1 MNNNHTRKSL
11 TASIISIFLCLILL
25 IGTTFAWF
33 TDSVTSGNNRIAAGN
48 LDVELEYLSGDQ
60 WLPVTADTNLFSSAD
75 DTLWE
80 PGHTEYT
87 QLRIR
92 NAGTLALTYSF
103 TVNVY
108 GDTNGGAEKEY
119 TNVNGD
125 KFKLSDYIAFN
136 KTAGAGTVTDRE
148 NLWLDSAAEK
158 EAMGNTSGLA
168 GNNDLLEPNASEVFT
183 IAAYMPTSVG
193 NEANQSTAARAAEGA
208 PEIYLGLTLN
218 ATQAPYEE
226 DSFGSDYDKAA
237 AVSTAE
243 ELKEAIAAGGNVVL
257 WNDIQV
263 DSRLAVSSDTTL
275 DLNGRTITFGGDYAT
290 AGANDDVTPIRV
302 NAGGSL
308 TITGNG
314 TIDASEASDYVVP
327 VSVMGAGG
335 SVIIENGT
343 IIVDSPRESC
353 VFAMGGD
360 VIINGG
366 TFINKSTEG
375 YAYGDGA
382 PLTLNLSN
390 GTPGKITV
398 YGGVF
403 EGRDPASGDDNK
415 GGTFVADGYVSK
427 EVSDGRFVVVKEGT
441 ETVTNGNQMQV
452 AVSSGADTIAVVGEV
467 RLESQININRDLTID
482 GLGSGEITGMPI
494 RTIADVTFSNI
505 TISKPDNPNNN
516 ATIVYGADGCEN
528 LIFEGCTFTDPQ
540 WEAIQITSD
549 SFKHLVVNN
558 CTFTAADVDGAESSY
573 GNTEDQAIRYIHIQ
587 PSASDNVIADI
598 TITNNIFKNCDKIK
612 DSVVG
617 IYYVDGSVI
626 TVGGNTFENLGASDD
641 RSNKLS
647 VGWPEEDD
655 LKIVANW
662 TGETKKFTINA

>member
-1 MNNNHTRKSL
+1 MNSNHTRKSL

-125 KFKLSDYIAFN
+125 KFKLSDYIVFTKKDGQQN
-136 KTAGAGTVTDRE
+136 VTARE
-148 NLWLDSAAEK
+148 DLWLDSAAEK
-158 EAMGNTSGLA
+158 EAMGDTSGLA
-168 GNNDLLEPNASEVFT
+168 GNDDLLEPNASEVFT
-183 IAAYMPTSVG
+183 VAAYMPTSVG
-193 NEANQSTAARAAEGA
+193 NEANQSTAARTAEGA

-226 DSFGSDYDKAA
+226 DSFGDDYDNAA

-243 ELKEAIAAGGNVVL
+243 ELEKAIAAGGNVVL

-263 DSRLAVSSDTTL
+263 DNRLAVSSETTL

-290 AGANDDVTPIRV
+290 TGASGDVTPIRV

-327 VSVMGAGG
+327 VSVMQAGG
-335 SVIIENGT
+335 TVLIENGT

-353 VFAMGGD
+353 VFAMGGN
-360 VIINGG
+360 VTINGG
-366 TFINKSTEG
+366 TFINKSTED

-390 GTPGKITV
+390 GNPGSITV

-403 EGRDPASGDDNK
+403 EGRDPASGDDNLK
-415 GGTFVADGYVSK
+415 GTFVASGYVSK
-427 EVSDGRFVVVKEGT
+427 KVSDGRFVVVKEGT
-441 ETVTNGNQMQV
+441 ETVTNGSQMQD

-494 RTIADVTFSNI
+494 RTTADVTFKDVTLSKLNNSN
-505 TISKPDNPNNN
+505 KN
-516 ATIVYGADGCEN
+516 ATSVYAQNGCVN
-528 LIFEGCTFTDPQ
+528 LTFEGCTFTDPQ
-540 WEAIQITSD
+540 WEVMQITSTD
-549 SFKHLVVNN
+549 FESLVIND
-558 CTFTAADVDGAESSY
+558 CTFTAADVDVVESPDY
-573 GNTEDQAIRYIHIQ
+573 GNASDQAIRYIHIQ
-587 PSASDNVIADI
+587 PPDDANVIADV
-598 TITNNIFKNCDKIK
+598 TITNSVFKNCDKVCAVAGIFYL
-612 DSVVG
+612 DS
-617 IYYVDGSVI
+617 GSTV
-626 TVGGNTFENLGASDD
+626 TVGGNTFENLSVTDGV
-641 RSNKLS
+641 SNQMG
-647 VGWPEEDD
+647 VGWPNLDVFKE
-655 LKIVANW
+655 VATW
-662 TGETKKFTINA
+662 TGAITKHTI